1 MTFVVLRDRSG
12 LVQVV
17 AKDSDVIASLGELPE
32 ETVVEV
38 TGRVV
43 HNPAA
48 PGGAELVEPVFTPL
62 TEPALPPPAELW
74 RPTFGAGLPTQ
85 LDHAAVTLRHPRHR
99 AAWEIA
105 SASMRGF
112 RSALGSLEF
121 TEIVTPK
128 LVGTATESGANV
140 FTVDYFGQPAYL
152 AQSPQ
157 LYKQMLVGVFERV
170 FEVGPVFRAEPH
182 DTVRHLAQYTSLDA
196 ELGFIRDHRDVLAV
210 LRAALLGMVQ
220 SIRTYAAEAAS
231 LLGVDLPRVPEEF
244 PVIHFRDALATVGAD
259 PDEPDLSPAHERALS
274 AWARAEFDSDFLAVE
289 GYPMAK
295 RPFYT
300 HPWGA
305 PPPMDPPRTHPWG
318 APPPMDPPKTRVAES
333 AETPW
338 GASPPMHPP
347 KTRMAEPGAD
357 GFQGSNSFDLLFRGL
372 ELTTGGQRLH
382 RPSDYA
388 AALQRAGQSPERARG
403 IPRRVPARDAAP
415 WRVRDRARAL
425 GGPPDRRREHPRGHP
440 LPPGP
445 DPARTIGR
453 EDEDGGR
460 RGSEL
465 SGIRDH
471 FGPFWSACRLAAVE
485 MRSHWPF
492 PPVTSAPK
500 VA

>member
-1 MTFVVLRDRSG
+1 MTFVVIRDRSG

-17 AKDSDVIASLGELPE
+17 AKDSDVIATLGEVPE

-48 PGGAELVEPVFTPL
+48 PGGAELVDPVFTPL

-105 SASMRGF
+105 SASLRGF

-210 LRAALLGMVQ
+210 LRAALLGMVE

-274 AWARAEFDSDFLAVE
+274 EWARAEFDSDFLAVE

-300 HPWGA
+300 HPQ
-305 PPPMDPPRTHPWG
+305 
-318 APPPMDPPKTRVAES
+318 
-333 AETPW
+333 
-338 GASPPMHPP
+338 
-347 KTRMAEPGAD
+347 PGD
-357 GFQGSNSFDLLFRGL
+357 EKWSNSFDLLFRGL

-388 AALQRAGQSPERARG
+388 AALAAG
-403 IPRRVPARDAAP
+403 RDDP
-415 WRVRDRARAL
+415 SLL
-425 GGPPDRRREHPRGHP
+425 GGYLDAFRHGMPPHGGFAIGLERWVAPAGRRREHPRGHP
-440 LPPGP
+440 LPAGP
-445 DPARTIGR
+445 EPARTIGR
-453 EDEDGGR
+453 TKTR
-460 RGSEL
+460 RRRAQRHSE
-465 SGIRDH
+465 
-471 FGPFWSACRLAAVE
+471 FWSVLVGVSPCGR
-485 MRSHWPF
+485 
-492 PPVTSAPK
+492 
-500 VA
+500 